1 MYHAFH
7 KIFFVNIEKIV
18 NNGGLIVIYRIMQ
31 GGLALNVLHSE
42 VGAAINQLLDEDHT
56 FKLAS
61 YVKAWSSQSILNI
74 SKPEII
80 FLVAFDPILE
90 GIFDEF
96 Y

>member
-1 MYHAFH
+1 MRTRSFASCAFAQFAFSIPKIDAKLPH

-61 YVKAWSSQSILNI
+61 YVKA
-74 SKPEII
+74 
-80 FLVAFDPILE
+80 
-90 GIFDEF
+90 
-96 Y
+96 